1 MPYFQQNLRN
11 AQDIAKQPYQAYTG
25 QRVAGVGASNPYS
38 SNQYTDQMI
47 QQVTGDIS
55 DRYANATQPSL
66 MAQFNQ
72 GGAYG
77 GSAHLQALQG
87 AQQGLA
93 RELGNAA
100 TNIRYQNQDNLRQDW
115 NAQLARQQ
123 AALDAQYG
131 QYLDQRDYGSR
142 NIDLMNRALGTIT
155 GGTSSTTGP
164 NPNYTSAGQNA
175 AGYAAL
181 LASLYGDD

>member
-1 MPYFQQNLRN
+1 
-11 AQDIAKQPYQAYTG
+11 
-25 QRVAGVGASNPYS
+25 
-38 SNQYTDQMI
+38 MI

-55 DRYANATQPSL
+55 DKYANATQPSL

-100 TNIRYQNQDNLRQDW
+100 TNIRYQNADNQRQDW
-115 NAQLARQQ
+115 YLQLAREQQ
-123 AALDAQYG
+123 NLDNGYQ
-131 QYLDQRDYGSR
+131 QYLDRR
-142 NIDLMNRALGTIT
+142 NYPASQIELMNRALGTIT
-155 GGTSSTTGP
+155 GGTSSSTGP

-175 AGYAAL
+175 ATWLSVLG
-181 LASLYGDD
+181 SLWGGG